1 MIPVGGVAKAG
12 ASGDVDPRQ
21 DPRLKPAAHEFEACL
36 MKEFLAPLQ
45 KDALFGEDQGG
56 EDQGSEGGAAGS
68 CSALMG
74 FGAETLARAISE
86 RGGFGI
92 ATRILEH
99 FGNGKGF
106 PKGNTEAE
114 RPEESS
120 SRSGRIGR

>member
-1 MIPVGGVAKAG
+1 MIPVGGAAKAG

-56 EDQGSEGGAAGS
+56 EGGAAGS

-92 ATRILEH
+92 ATKILEH

-106 PKGNTEAE
+106 PKGNIEAE
-114 RPEESS
+114 TPEKFS
-120 SRSGRIGR
+120 SRSGGIRR